1 MMRNAAALHITDI
14 RPDTNIDNEIFP
26 KELTKEAQNKEVFT
40 PPNHQQMRFAEEQFP
55 QSKDAGFFITEDVR
69 DGRTGDDEQVI
80 EEEKSYASEAE
91 KTPKHQPDDGTFDF
105 GAAKMDYFKQRARQ
119 ILIEQSSND
128 DYQYEYGQEYVNEM
142 AYEGKPLPLKLC
154 Y

>member
-40 PPNHQQMRFAEEQFP
+40 PPTHQQMRFADEQFP
-55 QSKDAGFFITEDVR
+55 KSNEEGFFITEDIR
-69 DGRTGDDEQVI
+69 DGRPEDEQVI

-91 KTPKHQPDDGTFDF
+91 KTPNQQPDDGTFDF
-105 GAAKMDYFKQRARQ
+105 GAAKMDYFKQRAR
-119 ILIEQSSND
+119 
-128 DYQYEYGQEYVNEM
+128 
-142 AYEGKPLPLKLC
+142 
-154 Y
+154 